1 MTKNVVVCDEEGRY
15 RYIIVGGTLNYDQ
28 NIYLVRDG
36 VRTGEVIGKTL
47 TQHSFFDENGN
58 VVEGAILDLLDLSG
72 IDFINDEIIEGDP
85 HLLSYMPNA
94 VGGAHYDFKRRD
106 VPEGI
111 EKSSIQGKQHIYRG
125 MPFKTEGGNIIYASA
140 RDVGNYAAGYIA
152 GKSGM
157 NWKTA
162 IAGFD
167 ALQTAQPPLNGW
179 QTEGPWSRQAQRA
192 GYNAGASAYPL
203 HKANQK
209 IKRFMNR
216 P

>member
-1 MTKNVVVCDEEGRY
+1 MPLKTK
-15 RYIIVGGTLNYDQ
+15 
-28 NIYLVRDG
+28 
-36 VRTGEVIGKTL
+36 
-47 TQHSFFDENGN
+47 
-58 VVEGAILDLLDLSG
+58 
-72 IDFINDEIIEGDP
+72 
-85 HLLSYMPNA
+85 
-94 VGGAHYDFKRRD
+94 
-106 VPEGI
+106 
-111 EKSSIQGKQHIYRG
+111 RG
-125 MPFKTEGGNIIYASA
+125 MIVYASA

-167 ALQTAQPPLNGW
+167 ALQTVQKFNGEW
-179 QTEGPWSRQAQRA
+179 QTEGPWSRQAQRT
-192 GYNAGASAYPL
+192 GYNAGVSAYPL